1 MAFFLLELISFSSHT
16 NYGRNPTAE
25 RGTNMSDYNTGNSAS
40 VYNYGGGDTYEC
52 YDCRQ
57 TLRDAETYEAG
68 GRIYCGTCYQGK
80 N

>member
-1 MAFFLLELISFSSHT
+1 
-16 NYGRNPTAE
+16 
-25 RGTNMSDYNTGNSAS
+25 MSDYNTGNSAS